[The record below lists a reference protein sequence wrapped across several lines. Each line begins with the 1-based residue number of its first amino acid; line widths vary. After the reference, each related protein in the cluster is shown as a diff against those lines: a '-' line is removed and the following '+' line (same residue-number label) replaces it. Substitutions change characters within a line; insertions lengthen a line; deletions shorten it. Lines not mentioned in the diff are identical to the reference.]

1 MRGAVVATV
10 LVGLLA
16 GTDRS
21 VPAAAPSRFSIEL
34 RDADIRDV
42 LRALGQESHL
52 NVVFG
57 EEVQGK
63 ITLSFHD
70 VTLHEALGAILRI
83 QNLNSMQE
91 GNILWIVRSPF
102 AEGEAQLITKT
113 ITVQYADADELSN
126 SIRPLLSDLGRL
138 AVDKRT
144 NTLVVRD
151 TLENTRR
158 ILAVVST
165 LDERT
170 PQVLIEAQI
179 VEADVNFAR
188 DIGVQWGVAEPDRH
202 RLGASGV
209 GGAEDTGGTG
219 RAGGKIL
226 INTPAAVGPG
236 SGGTSGFSFGSIPN
250 ASQLDLQLNAMR
262 NSGRGRILSS
272 PKILT
277 QNDKQARVSTGLT
290 IPVLTSTVVTSSV
303 STPAGAQGSQ
313 ATTGVANI
321 NVDLS
326 LTVTPHVTPGN
337 QIGLKLLAE
346 KKEADFS
353 REVHGIPT
361 LTTREASTEMIARD
375 GETVVIRGIFETM
388 KTTQRSGIPVLS
400 AIPWV
405 GRLFTQESVTDV
417 PSELLIFVTPHLYGG
432 GGSTVSALPSP

>member
-1 MRGAVVATV
+1 VAAT
-10 LVGLLA
+10 LVGLLV
-16 GTDRS
+16 GSERS
-21 VPAAAPSRFSIEL
+21 SRAEAPSRFSIEL

-42 LRALGQESHL
+42 LRALGQESRL

-70 VTLHEALGAILRI
+70 VTLHDALEAILHL
-83 QNLNSMQE
+83 QNLNSMRE
-91 GNILWIVRSPF
+91 GNILWIVRSPV
-102 AEGEAQLITKT
+102 ADGEARLITKT
-113 ITVQYADADELSN
+113 IPVNYAEADELSN
-126 SIRPLLSDLGRL
+126 SIKPLLSNLGRI

-151 TLENTRR
+151 TPDNTRR

-188 DIGVQWGVAEPDRH
+188 EIGVQWGVTDADRNS
-202 RLGASGV
+202 RGDLDADGA
-209 GGAEDTGGTG
+209 AATGGT
-219 RAGGKIL
+219 RPAGDKVL
-226 INTPAAVGPG
+226 VNPPAAVGSG
-236 SGGTSGFSFGSIPN
+236 SGGTSGFSFGNVPN

-290 IPVLTSTVVTSSV
+290 IPVLTSTVVSSNA
-303 STPAGAQGSQ
+303 STPAGTQGSRV
-313 ATTGVANI
+313 TTGVENI
-321 NVDLS
+321 NVDLA
-326 LTVTPHVTPGN
+326 LTVTPHVTPGK

-361 LTTREASTEMIARD
+361 LTTKEASTEMIARD
-375 GETVVIRGIFETM
+375 GETVVIRGIFGQM
-388 KTTQRSGIPVLS
+388 KTMRRHGIPVLS
-400 AIPWV
+400 DIPWV
-405 GRLFTQESVTDV
+405 GRLFKKESVTDV
-417 PSELLIFVTPHLYGG
+417 QTELLIFVTPHLYGG
-432 GGSTVSALPSP
+432 GGSTLSSASSP